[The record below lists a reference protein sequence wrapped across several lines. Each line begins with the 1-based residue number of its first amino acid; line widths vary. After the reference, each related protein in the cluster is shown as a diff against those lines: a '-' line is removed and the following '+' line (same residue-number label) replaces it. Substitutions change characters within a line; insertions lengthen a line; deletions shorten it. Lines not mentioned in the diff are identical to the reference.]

1 MADLDAAVADLKAHQ
16 GGTVTREQ
24 LAEIQRAVGEL
35 QRQVMSAEFK
45 VKVNLDVKA
54 MTAFS
59 DQQRALGEQMGQLGG
74 QMGSLA
80 HENIDKM
87 NVLIDQSLK
96 NGQAKPV
103 N

>member
-1 MADLDAAVADLKAHQ
+1 MADLDAAVAGLKAHQ

-35 QRQVMSAEFK
+35 QRQVMSSEFR
-45 VKVNLDVKA
+45 VKVDLNMKA
-54 MTAFS
+54 MNAFS
-59 DQQRALGEQMGQLGG
+59 DQQRALGQQMGELGG
-74 QMGSLA
+74 QMGRLE

-87 NVLIDQSLK
+87 NGLIDQSLK
-96 NGQAKPV
+96 NGGAKPV